1 MLPITFLAL
10 GGCCRLSDGAYHC
23 HNDCYVFLA
32 GLNRSR
38 HLGFMVGQ
46 TRRVGAGSERR
57 VYYAVEEECAVDTED
72 VCPELRG
79 ESDEECGGGH
89 QRDGSGS
96 VDLGA
101 LVRVG
106 VGAQL
111 PPAAVP
117 GASVELEGVTDVGEG
132 EPQLGLECN
141 WKPTAKGLGEHRREV
156 TSDSGTLDEALG
168 QSFAPS
174 LPALKGGGIWRGHGS
189 TL

>member
-1 MLPITFLAL
+1 
-10 GGCCRLSDGAYHC
+10 
-23 HNDCYVFLA
+23 
-32 GLNRSR
+32 
-38 HLGFMVGQ
+38 MVGQ

-174 LPALKGGGIWRGHGS
+174 LPALEGGGYLAWPW
-189 TL
+189 LNALMMLME